1 MKEWI
6 IPVIIA
12 IVWILNAVLRNR
24 ENDEPV
30 RAPRGKAGDGRPNRA
45 PASDIDRF
53 LQEIEAMKKRA
64 TASSAPAAPPSR
76 PTAPKP
82 RPASRPSGTPSRS
95 GAPRVRVV
103 VSETVVPAPAAPAVA
118 LPEPPQI
125 RSPRP
130 SAIVPPAAVSSGRRP
145 TISALQLLRSPSAA
159 VNAVILSE
167 ILGPPKSKRR

>member
-30 RAPRGKAGDGRPNRA
+30 RVPRGKAGGGRPDRA

-64 TASSAPAAPPSR
+64 TAAAPPA
-76 PTAPKP
+76 PAKPAAPKP
-82 RPASRPSGTPSRS
+82 RPAARPAGPTARPST
-95 GAPRVRVV
+95 PRVRIIVG
-103 VSETVVPAPAAPAVA
+103 EAPAVA
-118 LPEPPQI
+118 APPAVAVTLPEPPQV
-125 RSPRP
+125 RTPRP
-130 SAIVPPAAVSSGRRP
+130 SMIAPPAAASPGRRP
-145 TISALQLLRSPSAA
+145 TINALQLLRSPSAA
-159 VNAVILSE
+159 INAVILSE
-167 ILGPPKSKRR
+167 ILGPPKSRRR